1 MVWWSVEQLAVHG
14 SRPLGVIVNS
24 APVTSSN
31 SASSSSHE
39 QSDDTAALIE
49 AAASAGPAERAA
61 LEDEVV
67 RRHLGLARH
76 LAGRYAGRG
85 IDREDLVQVANFA
98 LVKSIRGFRHDRGEF
113 VPFATVTI
121 LGEIKKHFR
130 DHGWGVRPPRRI
142 QQLQADISS
151 ASERIF
157 HAEGHAPD
165 AAQIAAELG
174 ADLADVNEAMAA
186 RGCFSPT
193 SLDQPV
199 RDGGQPLGE
208 TLRWDESAFSFIDDW
223 VTVGPLC
230 RDLADDERE
239 LIRLR
244 FVEDKTQQEIADLVG
259 VSQMQVSRR
268 LAKLLDQLRTKAA
281 VADVA

>member
-1 MVWWSVEQLAVHG
+1 M
-14 SRPLGVIVNS
+14 NS
-24 APVTSSN
+24 APATY
-31 SASSSSHE
+31 A
-39 QSDDTAALIE
+39 SDDTHLLIE
-49 AAASAGPAERAA
+49 AAAADPVRRAT

-85 IDREDLVQVANFA
+85 VDLEDLVQVASFA
-98 LVKSIRGFRHDRGEF
+98 LVKAIRGFHHDRGEF

-130 DHGWGVRPPRRI
+130 DHGWVVRPPRRI
-142 QQLQADISS
+142 QQLQADITA
-151 ASERIF
+151 ASELRLQLDS
-157 HAEGHAPD
+157 HAPV
-165 AAQIAAELG
+165 AADIADDLG
-174 ADLADVNEAMAA
+174 EDVTDVREAMAA

-193 SLDQPV
+193 SLDVPV

-208 TLRWDESAFSFIDDW
+208 TVSWDEPAYSFIDDW

-230 RDLADDERE
+230 RDLDDEERE
-239 LIRLR
+239 LLRLR
-244 FVEDKTQQEIADLVG
+244 FVEDKTQQEIATVVG

-268 LAKLLDQLRTKAA
+268 LTKLLGELRSRAGAISAA
-281 VADVA
+281 

>member
-1 MVWWSVEQLAVHG
+1 MN
-14 SRPLGVIVNS
+14 I
-24 APVTSSN
+24 APATSSISTN
-31 SASSSSHE
+31 VSSALSSTE
-39 QSDDTAALIE
+39 SDDTSALIE
-49 AAASAGPAERAA
+49 AAAKAGPAERAA

-98 LVKSIRGFRHDRGEF
+98 LVKSIRGFHHDRGEF

-121 LGEIKKHFR
+121 LGEIKKYFR

-142 QQLQADISS
+142 QQLQADISA

-165 AAQIAAELG
+165 AAEIAKELG
-174 ADLADVNEAMAA
+174 AERADVDEAMAA

-208 TLRWDESAFSFIDDW
+208 TIRWDESAYSFIDDW

-230 RDLADDERE
+230 EGLEDDERE
-239 LIRLR
+239 LLRLR
-244 FVEDKTQQEIADLVG
+244 FVEDRTQQEIATLVG

-268 LAKLLDQLRTKAA
+268 LAKLLEQLRTKAA
-281 VADVA
+281 VEDVA